1 MVRDFATDE
10 SHGERGMSVLKLRL
24 DGVRSAYDA
33 AAAELETAKRAR
45 EDAEQ
50 ELGGNQVQVAIAVVS
65 IHGLEATISHLQ
77 EEISQVRSD
86 LDALKGKGDI
96 ERDEFISQMDQ
107 LNTKIRKFQQ
117 MVSVEL
123 NGKKCSELSSG
134 EGQQVTD
141 WSEVIELEGSFE
153 ELNGNVSN
161 ADSERSLFEEQYE
174 KDDHDKVTG
183 KECHR
188 KGFTFLRSTG
198 KFESSDEG
206 STFSDDETI
215 LELLPLG
222 PSTSR
227 ILVASTSVNNGQNI
241 YASDQPLS
249 TLPPLPDLEIPQRK
263 GPLCIDGDANES
275 DNDDTATTS
284 SQGSYIELHTIQDE
298 YVIGGPSWEAMIAP
312 ITGLALEEE
321 EELMIEG
328 QILLAND
335 QKANR
340 LITLFDEEE
349 RAMVRML
356 AALGQPLLTMGTF
369 PTSRSFLLNLP
380 LIFVCKEKDTECS
393 ICKSTLATKYRCHVH
408 ASLVNT
414 YSICNA
420 Y

>member
-1 MVRDFATDE
+1 
-10 SHGERGMSVLKLRL
+10 MSVLKLRV

-33 AAAELETAKRAR
+33 AAAELEAAKRAR

-134 EGQQVTD
+134 
-141 WSEVIELEGSFE
+141 EGSFE

-312 ITGLALEEE
+312 ITGLALEEG

-380 LIFVCKEKDTECS
+380 LIFVCKEDTECS
-393 ICKSTLATKYRCHVH
+393 ICKSTLATKYRCARLPCQHVFH
-408 ASLVNT
+408 MQCILKWLLAQHTCPVCRYELPVED
-414 YSICNA
+414 IQG
-420 Y
+420 

>member
-1 MVRDFATDE
+1 LAW
-10 SHGERGMSVLKLRL
+10 
-24 DGVRSAYDA
+24 
-33 AAAELETAKRAR
+33 
-45 EDAEQ
+45 
-50 ELGGNQVQVAIAVVS
+50 
-65 IHGLEATISHLQ
+65 LQ
-77 EEISQVRSD
+77 
-86 LDALKGKGDI
+86 
-96 ERDEFISQMDQ
+96 
-107 LNTKIRKFQQ
+107 
-117 MVSVEL
+117 
-123 NGKKCSELSSG
+123 
-134 EGQQVTD
+134 
-141 WSEVIELEGSFE
+141 
-153 ELNGNVSN
+153 
-161 ADSERSLFEEQYE
+161 
-174 KDDHDKVTG
+174 VTG